1 MDAADNLKRVQNPA
15 LVKSVTEEAV
25 EAFCR
30 DFEFVEGMI
39 VGADE
44 VRGQRKGGDGAEE
57 GKGSD
62 EDEQE
67 GDEDEDED
75 EEEQWSL
82 RVLFPRTTGEIRVL
96 LS

>member
-1 MDAADNLKRVQNPA
+1 MDAADNLKRVHSLA

-30 DFEFVEGMI
+30 DFEFVEGMV

-44 VRGQRKGGDGAEE
+44 VRGQKGAVDGEKEGEDDEE
-57 GKGSD
+57 GS
-62 EDEQE
+62 EE
-67 GDEDEDED
+67 GDEDE

-82 RVLFPRTTGEIRVL
+82 RALFPRTTGEIRVL